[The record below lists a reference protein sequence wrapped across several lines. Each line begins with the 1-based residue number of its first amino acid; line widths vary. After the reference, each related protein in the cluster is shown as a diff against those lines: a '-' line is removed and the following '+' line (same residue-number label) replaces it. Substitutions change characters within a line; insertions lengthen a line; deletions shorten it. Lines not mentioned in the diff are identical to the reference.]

1 MLQEKELRREV
12 KENEHG
18 FDTYWLILQR
28 LICLNLSQFPPILFL
43 YSKSINSRPW
53 RKKTQAHAQIQ
64 KSIIN
69 VSRSFSEANT
79 TRGLGTENMSSN
91 TVFSKQK
98 AT

>member
-43 YSKSINSRPW
+43 YSKSINSRP
-53 RKKTQAHAQIQ
+53 
-64 KSIIN
+64 
-69 VSRSFSEANT
+69 
-79 TRGLGTENMSSN
+79 
-91 TVFSKQK
+91 
-98 AT
+98 